1 MTDEAR
7 VRRAVLNLVSKAA
20 NSMPDGGELTITT
33 DEADGRWQLSVAD
46 IGPGIPRNIR
56 SQVFV
61 PFVNLGTD
69 SETGLGLVI
78 AKEVVEGH
86 GGNLSFETRVLGE
99 VEV

>member
-1 MTDEAR
+1 
-7 VRRAVLNLVSKAA
+7 
-20 NSMPDGGELTITT
+20 MPDGGELTITT

-46 IGPGIPRNIR
+46 TGPGIPRNIR

-99 VEV
+99 VEVQESGTSFRIEIPITPEQTP